1 VITFLANLAS
11 RRPRLVLAAWLL
23 LTVASL
29 PFASRVGEVLT
40 AQPESPASGVGRAVE
55 LLVEEEFALPESETL
70 VAVVRPLEAV
80 PDDFP
85 SAAHDV
91 KLDALRLD
99 LLDVQGVAFVQDYR
113 NAAGLDLV
121 SEEGRFSVVLIGLE
135 PTNMAASKETVAGVR
150 AAFAKQPALSYDLSG
165 GAATVIEL
173 EQVSQRDARRAE
185 VYGLPISLLI
195 LIVAFGALLA
205 AGLPLLSAVTTIVVS
220 SAALFFVGQ
229 VIEFAV
235 FTRTVV
241 TMLGLA
247 TGIDYALL
255 MVSRFREELRASGD
269 SREAARLTTLGAGRA
284 VAFSGLTVMV
294 ALLAL
299 LVPPVAFI
307 RSIGVGTMVVL
318 SVSVLVALTAVPA
331 MLALLGRRINWLR
344 IGKREPGLRSSA
356 FWRARAEQIL
366 RRPLLWTVLGTAFL
380 VILALPTLRMQ
391 VADPGPRGLS
401 QATEARRVIGALADL
416 GLEGVLS
423 PFDVVVDFGAEGFFH
438 PASVRKISLA
448 ERALEGL
455 ADVQTVTSPLA
466 LDTVPRLFLY
476 QYYASQELAMSSEVA
491 PLVRATVSE
500 NGRYVLIRVVPTGSL
515 TPARGGELHG
525 AILASLGELEVD
537 ALVGGGY
544 VRSLESTAAIYS
556 SFPLALGL
564 VALATAVLLGLAF
577 KSVLIPLKAVVLNLL
592 TVGAAFGVLV
602 LVLQDGVLAGLLGTG
617 PVLGYIDAN
626 APLFIFAI
634 VFGLS
639 MDYEVFLVARIR
651 EAHERGL
658 NDHDAVA
665 SAMGAT
671 GGVITSAAAVM
682 VTLFVLLLFSQVELI
697 RALGIGLSVAI
708 VLDATLVRMILVPAM
723 MTLAGRWNWWLPG
736 FLRGR
741 RPPPG

>member
-1 VITFLANLAS
+1 MITFLANLAS